1 MVTGYAD
8 SFGSLGHLKVAT
20 NWLNSNLR
28 AHSGQEPP
36 NSWEIPEHVFLAFH
50 SFFFFLRSETE
61 KYLHSRGSWLR
72 CDCGMR

>member
-50 SFFFFLRSETE
+50 SFFFFSAAKQKNIYTAVEA
-61 KYLHSRGSWLR
+61 G
-72 CDCGMR
+72 